1 MLPAWLQTPA
11 ALLLV
16 ASGLVSCFAGY
27 RIFRVVLGFFGFVFG
42 ALFASSLLPSEQTWW
57 TILAVI
63 GGGVAGSLI
72 MVAAYFVGVALIGAG
87 VGAGAA
93 NLIWASLG
101 REPGI
106 IAMILFAVVGAL
118 AALALQ
124 RYVII
129 VSSAFGGAET
139 AVVGAAAMMG
149 NRAAAEAASRSVF
162 RIYPL
167 DPLPQTKWDLF
178 SWLALGTVGVLIQ
191 LGFTAKSKSKKK

>member
-1 MLPAWLQTPA
+1 M
-11 ALLLV
+11 
-16 ASGLVSCFAGY
+16 
-27 RIFRVVLGFFGFVFG
+27 I
-42 ALFASSLLPSEQTWW
+42 
-57 TILAVI
+57 
-63 GGGVAGSLI
+63 
-72 MVAAYFVGVALIGAG
+72 AAYFVGVALIGAG

-93 NLIWASLG
+93 NLIWAGLG
-101 REPGI
+101 REPGLI
-106 IAMILFAVVGAL
+106 PVILFAVVGAL

-149 NRAAAEAASRSVF
+149 SRAAAEAASRSVY

-178 SWLALGTVGVLIQ
+178 SWLALGTVGVLVQ
-191 LGFTAKSKSKKK
+191 LGFTARSKPKVKAKKK